1 MELSVRVLVRLLD
14 SLDILDDIES
24 FDKIDVDTRCVT
36 DESEH
41 GVVLAEAAV
50 NRDAEAFKPVYK
62 IVALL
67 FVVIFPIGIRAV
79 WFATGLTWVITALA
93 GIIRYR
99 QGKWLK
105 YHLN

>member
-1 MELSVRVLVRLLD
+1 MEVAAADFDIFFFVNDDYRVFGMELSVRVLVRLLD

-24 FDKIDVDTRCVT
+24 LDKVDVDSRCVA

-50 NRDAEAFKPVYK
+50 NRDAEAFKPVHK

-67 FVVIFPIGIRAV
+67 FVVIFS
-79 WFATGLTWVITALA
+79 
-93 GIIRYR
+93 
-99 QGKWLK
+99 KNN
-105 YHLN
+105 YHCFSLR

>member
-24 FDKIDVDTRCVT
+24 LDKVDVDSRCVS

-50 NRDAEAFKPVYK
+50 NRDAEAFKPVHK
-62 IVALL
+62 IVTLL
-67 FVVIFPIGIRAV
+67 FVVIFS
-79 WFATGLTWVITALA
+79 
-93 GIIRYR
+93 
-99 QGKWLK
+99 KNN
-105 YHLN
+105 YHCFSLR

>member
-1 MELSVRVLVRLLD
+1 MEVAAADLDIFFFVDDDYRIFGMELSVRVLVRLLD

-50 NRDAEAFKPVYK
+50 NRDAEAFKPVHK

-67 FVVIFPIGIRAV
+67 FVVIFS
-79 WFATGLTWVITALA
+79 
-93 GIIRYR
+93 
-99 QGKWLK
+99 KNN
-105 YHLN
+105 YHCFSLR